1 MKQETKKWLGA
12 GLGLALFCLLL
23 FGGLFVSSFHQG
35 NQKEETA
42 SSVSSESK
50 NLFIPSKKAE
60 KEEKKETDLN
70 KIDFVRFQE
79 TKNEDFSDMA
89 RPTKEELEQAQ
100 ANIGQVESYAVGDL
114 TIPAIDL
121 AMKIFQGTTYEKMLY
136 GATTVLPDS
145 IVGKGNYV
153 LASHNMGV
161 EGKMFTSL
169 HKLKKGDDIY
179 VSTKEGQNVHYRVV
193 TNEVVDFKD
202 TRCLELQGKPVI
214 TLITCD
220 SVQATDQ
227 RVVVQG
233 ELVES

>member
-1 MKQETKKWLGA
+1 MKHETKKWLGA
-12 GLGLALFCLLL
+12 GLGLALLCLLL
-23 FGGLFVSSFHQG
+23 FGGLFFTSFNQG
-35 NQKEETA
+35 KDTV
-42 SSVSSESK
+42 SSVSSERKDVHMS
-50 NLFIPSKKAE
+50 SKKV
-60 KEEKKETDLN
+60 KKKEIVSN
-70 KIDFVRFQE
+70 KIDFAHFQE
-79 TKNEDFSDMA
+79 TKNENFSDME
-89 RPTKEELEQAQ
+89 RPTKEEIEQAQ
-100 ANIGQVESYAVGDL
+100 ANLGKVESYAIGDL
-114 TIPAIDL
+114 SIPAIEL
-121 AMKIFQGTTYEKMLY
+121 TMKIFQGTTYEKMLY

-145 IVGKGNYV
+145 VVGKGNYV

-179 VSTKEGQNVHYRVV
+179 VSTKEGQKFHYRVI

-214 TLITCD
+214 TLVTCD

>member
-145 IVGKGNYV
+145 VVGKGNYV

>member
-1 MKQETKKWLGA
+1 MKHETKKWLGA

-23 FGGLFVSSFHQG
+23 FGGLFFTSFNQG
-35 NQKEETA
+35 KDTV
-42 SSVSSESK
+42 SSVSSERKDVHTS
-50 NLFIPSKKAE
+50 SKKV
-60 KEEKKETDLN
+60 KKKEIVSN
-70 KIDFVRFQE
+70 KIDFAHFQE
-79 TKNEDFSDMA
+79 TKNENFSDME
-89 RPTKEELEQAQ
+89 RPTKEEIEQAQ
-100 ANIGQVESYAVGDL
+100 ANLGKVESYAIGDL
-114 TIPAIDL
+114 SIPAIEL
-121 AMKIFQGTTYEKMLY
+121 TMKIFQGTTYEKMLY

-145 IVGKGNYV
+145 VVGKGNYV

-179 VSTKEGQNVHYRVV
+179 VSTKEGQKFHYRVI
-193 TNEVVDFKD
+193 TNDVVDFKD

-214 TLITCD
+214 TLVTCD

>member
-1 MKQETKKWLGA
+1 MKHETKKWLGA

-23 FGGLFVSSFHQG
+23 FGGLFFTSFNQG
-35 NQKEETA
+35 KDTI
-42 SSVSSESK
+42 SSVSSERKDVHTS
-50 NLFIPSKKAE
+50 SKKV
-60 KEEKKETDLN
+60 KKKEIVSN
-70 KIDFVRFQE
+70 KIDFAHFQE
-79 TKNEDFSDMA
+79 TKNENFSDME
-89 RPTKEELEQAQ
+89 RPIKEEIEQAQ
-100 ANIGQVESYAVGDL
+100 ANLGKVESYAIGDL
-114 TIPAIDL
+114 SIPAIEL
-121 AMKIFQGTTYEKMLY
+121 TMKIFQGTTYEKMLY

-145 IVGKGNYV
+145 VVGKGNYA

-179 VSTKEGQNVHYRVV
+179 VSTKEGQKFHYRVI

-202 TRCLELQGKPVI
+202 TQCLELQGKPVI
-214 TLITCD
+214 TLVTCD

>member
-1 MKQETKKWLGA
+1 MKHETKKWLGA

-23 FGGLFVSSFHQG
+23 FGGLFFTSFNQG
-35 NQKEETA
+35 KDTV
-42 SSVSSESK
+42 SSVSSERKDVHTS
-50 NLFIPSKKAE
+50 SKKV
-60 KEEKKETDLN
+60 KKKEIVSN
-70 KIDFVRFQE
+70 KIDFAHFQE
-79 TKNEDFSDMA
+79 TKNENFSDME
-89 RPTKEELEQAQ
+89 RPTKEEIEQAQ
-100 ANIGQVESYAVGDL
+100 ANLGKVESYAIGDL
-114 TIPAIDL
+114 SIPAIEL
-121 AMKIFQGTTYEKMLY
+121 TMKIFQGTTYEKMLY

-145 IVGKGNYV
+145 VVGKGNYV

-179 VSTKEGQNVHYRVV
+179 VSTKEGQKFHYRVI

-214 TLITCD
+214 TLVTCD

>member
-23 FGGLFVSSFHQG
+23 FSGLFFASF
-35 NQKEETA
+35 NQDKETV

-50 NLFIPSKKAE
+50 NITYSSKKV
-60 KEEKKETDLN
+60 EKKEIASN
-70 KIDFVRFQE
+70 KIDFAHFQK
-79 TKNEDFSDMA
+79 TKNEDFSDME
-89 RPTKEELEQAQ
+89 RPTKEEIEQAQ
-100 ANIGQVESYAVGDL
+100 ANLGQVESYAIGDL
-114 TIPAIDL
+114 SIPAIEL
-121 AMKIFQGTTYEKMLY
+121 TMKIFQGTTYEKMLY

-145 IVGKGNYV
+145 VVGKGNYV

-169 HKLKKGDDIY
+169 NKLKKGDDIY
-179 VSTKEGQNVHYRVV
+179 VSTKEGQKFHYRVV

-214 TLITCD
+214 TLVTCD

>member
-1 MKQETKKWLGA
+1 MKQETKKWLGV
-12 GLGLALFCLLL
+12 GFGFALFCLLL
-23 FGGLFVSSFHQG
+23 FGGFFVSSFHQG
-35 NQKEETA
+35 NQKEEMV

-50 NLFIPSKKAE
+50 NLSMPLKKAE
-60 KEEKKETDLN
+60 KEETDSN
-70 KIDFVRFQE
+70 KIDFARFQE

-100 ANIGQVESYAVGDL
+100 ANLGQVESYAVGDL

-145 IVGKGNYV
+145 VAGKGNYV

-179 VSTKEGQNVHYRVV
+179 VLTKEGQKFHYRVI
-193 TNEVVDFKD
+193 TNEIVDFKD

>member
-1 MKQETKKWLGA
+1 MKHETKKWLGA

-23 FGGLFVSSFHQG
+23 FGGLFFASFHQE
-35 NQKEETA
+35 KDSF
-42 SSVSSESK
+42 SSFSSESK
-50 NLFIPSKKAE
+50 NITTSSKKV
-60 KEEKKETDLN
+60 EKKKLDSN
-70 KIDFVRFQE
+70 KIDFAHFQE
-79 TKNEDFSDMA
+79 TKNENFSDME
-89 RPTKEELEQAQ
+89 RPTKEEIEQAQ
-100 ANIGQVESYAVGDL
+100 ANLGKVESYAIGDL
-114 TIPAIDL
+114 SIPAIEL
-121 AMKIFQGTTYEKMLY
+121 TMKIFQGTTYEKMLY

-145 IVGKGNYV
+145 IAGKGNYV

-169 HKLKKGDDIY
+169 HQLKKGDDIY
-179 VSTKEGQNVHYRVV
+179 VSTKEGQKFHYRVK

-214 TLITCD
+214 TLVTCD

>member
-1 MKQETKKWLGA
+1 ME
-12 GLGLALFCLLL
+12 
-23 FGGLFVSSFHQG
+23 
-35 NQKEETA
+35 
-42 SSVSSESK
+42 
-50 NLFIPSKKAE
+50 
-60 KEEKKETDLN
+60 
-70 KIDFVRFQE
+70 
-79 TKNEDFSDMA
+79 
-89 RPTKEELEQAQ
+89 RPTKEEIEQAQ
-100 ANIGQVESYAVGDL
+100 ANLGKVESYAIGDL
-114 TIPAIDL
+114 SIPAIEL
-121 AMKIFQGTTYEKMLY
+121 TMNIFQGTTYEKMLY

-145 IVGKGNYV
+145 VVGKGNYV

-179 VSTKEGQNVHYRVV
+179 VSTKEGQKFHYRVI

-214 TLITCD
+214 TLVTCD

>member
-12 GLGLALFCLLL
+12 GFGLALFCLLL

-35 NQKEETA
+35 NQKEETV
-42 SSVSSESK
+42 SSVSSERNDVHTS
-50 NLFIPSKKAE
+50 SKKV
-60 KEEKKETDLN
+60 KKKEIVSN
-70 KIDFVRFQE
+70 KIDFAHFQE
-79 TKNEDFSDMA
+79 TKNENFSDME
-89 RPTKEELEQAQ
+89 RPTKEEIEQAQ
-100 ANIGQVESYAVGDL
+100 ANLGKVESYAIGDL
-114 TIPAIDL
+114 SIPAIEL
-121 AMKIFQGTTYEKMLY
+121 TMNIFQGTTYEKMLY

-145 IVGKGNYV
+145 VVGKGNYV

-179 VSTKEGQNVHYRVV
+179 VSTKEGQKFHYRVI

-214 TLITCD
+214 TLVTCD

>member
-35 NQKEETA
+35 NQKEETV

-145 IVGKGNYV
+145 VVGKGNYV

>member
-1 MKQETKKWLGA
+1 MKHETKKWLGA

-23 FGGLFVSSFHQG
+23 FGGLFFTSFNQG
-35 NQKEETA
+35 KDTV
-42 SSVSSESK
+42 SSVSSERKDVHTS
-50 NLFIPSKKAE
+50 SKKV
-60 KEEKKETDLN
+60 KKKEIVSN
-70 KIDFVRFQE
+70 KIDFAHFQE
-79 TKNEDFSDMA
+79 TKNENFSDME
-89 RPTKEELEQAQ
+89 RPTKEEIEQAQ
-100 ANIGQVESYAVGDL
+100 ANLGKVESYAIGDL
-114 TIPAIDL
+114 SIPAIEL
-121 AMKIFQGTTYEKMLY
+121 TMKIFQGTTYEKMLY

-145 IVGKGNYV
+145 VVGKGNYV

-179 VSTKEGQNVHYRVV
+179 VSTKEGQKFHYRVV

-214 TLITCD
+214 TLVTCD